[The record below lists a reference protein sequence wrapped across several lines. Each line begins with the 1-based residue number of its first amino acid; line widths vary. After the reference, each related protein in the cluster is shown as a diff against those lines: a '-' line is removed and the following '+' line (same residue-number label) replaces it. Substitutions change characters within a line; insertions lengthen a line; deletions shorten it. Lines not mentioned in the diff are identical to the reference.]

1 MNTFTVLTPVDT
13 STGVARIGKPHI
25 VSKREEVVAA
35 SLADRIR
42 EAKAANTRE
51 DVTTEK
57 VMKLK
62 GYGMTHEE
70 IMDKLYCSRNV
81 VVDRLKKGRESGKK

>member
-25 VSKREEVVAA
+25 VSKREEVIAA
-35 SLADRIR
+35 SLADRLR
-42 EAKAANTRE
+42 QAKDANKRE
-51 DVTTEK
+51 DVTTKK

-62 GYGMTHEE
+62 GDGMTHEE